1 MRWEKV
7 RRGEGGTEA
16 LSVWG
21 TWKSWG
27 GMCPSLGL
35 PLPAVP
41 SAAFPAAVPPP
52 PLPKC
57 VHLPVNR
64 ASCFQLAFPCC
75 REMQRLIN
83 PVYHDSQTAV
93 KEAGKVFLSILGLQ
107 QNLFVLVQ
115 PPWHCWSSSCSVLAQ
130 ETSEYL
136 KLKDII

>member
-1 MRWEKV
+1 
-7 RRGEGGTEA
+7 
-16 LSVWG
+16 
-21 TWKSWG
+21 
-27 GMCPSLGL
+27 
-35 PLPAVP
+35 
-41 SAAFPAAVPPP
+41 
-52 PLPKC
+52 
-57 VHLPVNR
+57 
-64 ASCFQLAFPCC
+64 
-75 REMQRLIN
+75 MQRLIN